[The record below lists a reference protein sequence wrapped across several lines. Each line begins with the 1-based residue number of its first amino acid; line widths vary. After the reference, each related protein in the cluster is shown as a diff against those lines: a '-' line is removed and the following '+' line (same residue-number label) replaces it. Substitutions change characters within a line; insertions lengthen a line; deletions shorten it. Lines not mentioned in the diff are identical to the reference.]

1 MLIAFNQKII
11 LMNLKFLQTNT
22 PKLTTI
28 WILLLSGLMLLS
40 GCNPEGFINKVK
52 YRGEKYIN
60 TCETFTAD
68 INKLIQNNS
77 KPGILKVS
85 RYDNTDFPYF
95 YLEPGQAEVK
105 DDTLFLR
112 LIDDLPYEQYL
123 DKGVAVLVNASYK
136 ASDDLKAMAM
146 KPSGN
151 LATLVVDRAYYLK
164 HRKPFFMYKIPVNG
178 TELAGKQLMLNFS
191 VAKYDKKG
199 NLKNYFCESD
209 TQPLGIAMPAC
220 CTTTPWEGSQL
231 QSVVDFPEISVMDEQ
246 FKYKGFTGTIDV
258 LFPESKS
265 DWIDST
271 FQVNLIQS
279 YIHKYKDLGYKIT
292 RIDLSGWASPGGKE
306 TYNLKLSQKRA
317 DALKE
322 GLKALNGSI
331 KGLEITAGGMG
342 EDWGRVEFLTKVS
355 TRLMS
360 DEKDQALEIYRDP
373 SLTNDQREA
382 KLRRKKFWDILVD
395 DALIPAR
402 HTFVVMDFEYDG
414 QGGTLQRFA
423 ERLPVAS
430 ARLEEVAQ
438 TIFKVSPYAEGMQVE
453 QEMATINQ
461 LLTQKASPNLYAMR
475 ATYHL
480 AGKDY
485 QNTIADLER
494 AASFRDA
501 NSAKYNNAS
510 QGYKVILADE
520 YDLDKKKELLE
531 EFNQLTKN
539 NPGDSRLFFNRA
551 IIMEK
556 MGLLNAALSEYDA
569 LLDGKTPTD
578 AQLNNRGVSKLK
590 ANMFTEAAADFTEA
604 LSLNPEM
611 AEAYYNLAAINA
623 YKGLTRKTLEFLDK
637 AIERNPDYQNYIFNN
652 PVFSVMSEDPRFDKY
667 RE

>member
-1 MLIAFNQKII
+1 
-11 LMNLKFLQTNT
+11 MNLKFLQTNT
-22 PKLTTI
+22 SNFTAWVLI
-28 WILLLSGLMLLS
+28 LSGFMLLS

-60 TCETFTAD
+60 TCESFTAD

-77 KPGILKVS
+77 KPGVLKVS
-85 RYDNTDFPYF
+85 KYDNTDFSYF

-105 DDTLFLR
+105 GDTLFLR

-123 DKGVAVLVNASYK
+123 DKGVAVHVDASYK
-136 ASDDLKAMAM
+136 ASDNLKTMA
-146 KPSGN
+146 KQPTGALS
-151 LATLVVDRAYYLK
+151 TLIVDRAYYLK
-164 HRKPFFMYKIPVNG
+164 NRKPFFMYKIPVNG
-178 TELAGKQLMLNFS
+178 TELAGKQLLLNFS

-199 NLKNYFCESD
+199 NVKQFFCESD

-220 CTTTPWEGSQL
+220 CTSIPWEETQL
-231 QSVVDFPEISVMDEQ
+231 QSVIDFPEISVIDEA

-317 DALKE
+317 MSLKD
-322 GLKALNGSI
+322 GLKVLNGSI

-373 SLTNDQREA
+373 ALTNDQKEA
-382 KLRRKKFWDILVD
+382 KLRRMKFWEILVD

-402 HTFVVMDFEYDG
+402 HTFVVMDFEYSG
-414 QGGTLQRFA
+414 TGGTLQRFA

-430 ARLEEVAQ
+430 SRLEEVAQ
-438 TIFKVSPYAEGMQVE
+438 TVFKVSPYQEGMQTD
-453 QEMATINQ
+453 QELATINQ

-480 AGKDY
+480 AEKDY
-485 QNTIADLER
+485 KNTIADLER

-501 NSAKYNNAS
+501 NSIKYNVAS
-510 QGYKVILADE
+510 QGYKVVLADE
-520 YDLDKKKELLE
+520 YNLDEKKELFNEFTELTKSNPLDKK
-531 EFNQLTKN
+531 
-539 NPGDSRLFFNRA
+539 LFFNRT

-556 MGLLNAALSEYDA
+556 MGLLNAALAEYEA
-569 LLDGKTPTD
+569 LLDGATPTA

-590 ANMFTEAAADFTEA
+590 ANMFTDAGADFTAA
-604 LSLNPEM
+604 LSANPEL
-611 AEAYYNLAAINA
+611 AEGYYNMAAIYA

-637 AIERNPDYQNYIFNN
+637 AIARNADYKSYIFNN
-652 PVFSVMSEDPRFDKY
+652 PVFSIMSEDPRFDKY

>member
-1 MLIAFNQKII
+1 
-11 LMNLKFLQTNT
+11 MNPKFLQTNT
-22 PKLTTI
+22 SYFSAWVI
-28 WILLLSGLMLLS
+28 LLSGFMLLS

-60 TCETFTAD
+60 TCESFTAD
-68 INKLIQNNS
+68 INKLVQNNS

-85 RYDNTDFPYF
+85 RYDNTDFSYF

-105 DDTLFLR
+105 GDTLFLR

-123 DKGVAVLVNASYK
+123 DKGVAVHINASYK
-136 ASDDLKAMAM
+136 APDNLKALA
-146 KPSGN
+146 KQASGS
-151 LATLVVDRAYYLK
+151 LGALIVDRAYYLQN
-164 HRKPFFMYKIPVNG
+164 RKPFFMYKIPVNG
-178 TELAGKQLMLNFS
+178 TELAGKQLNLTFS

-199 NLKNYFCESD
+199 NLKEYFCESN

-220 CTTTPWEGSQL
+220 CTAIPWQETQL
-231 QSVVDFPEISVMDEQ
+231 QSVVDFPEISVHDES

-292 RIDLSGWASPGGKE
+292 RIDLTGWASPGGKE
-306 TYNLKLSQKRA
+306 AYNLKLSQRRA

-322 GLKALNGSI
+322 GLKVLNGSI
-331 KGLEITAGGMG
+331 KGLQITAGGLG

-373 SLTNDQREA
+373 NLTNDQKEA
-382 KLRRKKFWDILVD
+382 KLRRKNFWEILVD

-430 ARLEEVAQ
+430 PRLEEIAQ
-438 TIFKVSPYAEGMQVE
+438 TVFRVSPYQEGMKIE
-453 QEMATINQ
+453 QELATIDQ
-461 LLTQKASPNLYAMR
+461 LLTQRASPNLYAMR

-480 AGKDY
+480 AEDDY
-485 QNTIADLER
+485 VNTIADLER

-501 NSAKYNNAS
+501 NSIKYNVAS
-510 QGYKVILADE
+510 QGYKVLLADE
-520 YDLDKKKELLE
+520 YDFEQKKELYD
-531 EFNQLTKN
+531 EFTALTKS
-539 NPGDSRLFFNRA
+539 NPGDKKLFFNRT

-556 MGLLNAALSEYDA
+556 MGLLNAALAEYEA
-569 LLDGKTPTD
+569 LLDGTTPTD

-590 ANMFTEAAADFTEA
+590 ANMFTEAGDDFTLA
-604 LSLNPEM
+604 LTANPEL
-611 AEAYYNLAAINA
+611 AEAYYNLAAIYA

-637 AIERNPDYQNYIFNN
+637 AIERNPDYKTYIFNN
-652 PVFSVMSEDPRFDKY
+652 PVFSVISEDPRFDKY